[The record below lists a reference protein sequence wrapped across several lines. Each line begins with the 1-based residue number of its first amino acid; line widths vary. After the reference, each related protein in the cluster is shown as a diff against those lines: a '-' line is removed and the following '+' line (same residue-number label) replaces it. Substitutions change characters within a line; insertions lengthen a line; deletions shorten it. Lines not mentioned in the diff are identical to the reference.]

1 MEGRPMN
8 RLLIALLLPMAAGCM
23 PRISGLLPVEPSPVG
38 GKVTTLQ
45 PTLQWEALPVRDDP
59 HVSDVVYDLEIYT
72 ERGDLFYLRNDL
84 GAAEHRLEAVLAAM
98 ERYRWRVRA
107 RFRWDGK
114 RRETQ
119 WNAVV
124 GGMSISPLGMPLV
137 AP

>member
-1 MEGRPMN
+1 MN

-38 GKVTTLQ
+38 GKVTSLQ
-45 PTLQWEALPVRDDP
+45 PTLQWEALPIRDDP
-59 HVSDVVYDLEIYT
+59 HVSDVVYDLEIHT
-72 ERGDLFYLRNDL
+72 DKGDLFYLRNDL
-84 GAAEHRLEAVLAAM
+84 AAPEHRLEAVLAAK
-98 ERYRWRVRA
+98 ECYRWRVRA

-119 WNAVV
+119 WTALV
-124 GGMSISPLGMPLV
+124 GGPSISPLGMPLV